1 MDENQF
7 ELAALMAERAVESA
21 IASRVQYAGESADEC
36 VECSAEIPQARREA
50 VPGVELC
57 VECASVAE
65 EAGRHRR
72 G

>member
-7 ELAALMAERAVESA
+7 ELAARMAERAVESA
-21 IASRVQYAGESADEC
+21 VAARVQYAGESAEEC
-36 VECSAEIPQARREA
+36 QECGAEIPQARREA

-57 VECASVAE
+57 IGCASVAE

-72 G
+72 V

>member
-1 MDENQF
+1 MDDLDYAQERI
-7 ELAALMAERAVESA
+7 EAERERGIAAVLA
-21 IASRVQYAGESADEC
+21 RLPAGDGADEC

-57 VECASVAE
+57 IGCASVAE